1 MKSRENKY
9 GRFTTIILV
18 AVGLLVFLVACVK
31 LPDGGKSA
39 FLLTSP
45 SFENNLGEEGYQEVL
60 KKEKLNKDPRL
71 NKILQR
77 VGNRVAAQTGQS
89 YKWEFNLIE
98 SKQLNAWCMPGGK
111 VAFYT
116 GILPMLQDEAGMAT
130 VMGHEVAHATMRHSG
145 QRISQGMLVNLGMT
159 LADVSL
165 SNNRYRNE
173 LMGML
178 GAGATVGVVLPYG
191 RSHETEADLVG
202 LKYMARAGYDPR
214 TAVQFWQRFSKAG
227 KGGPPEFLSTHPGGA
242 TRIANLKRNM
252 PEAVK
257 LYNATKKKYGSG
269 DRL

>member
-1 MKSRENKY
+1 MDVRNKLY
-9 GRFTTIILV
+9 IRLTTAFLIS
-18 AVGLLVFLVACVK
+18 VGVLVFMVACVK
-31 LPDGGKSA
+31 LPEGGKSA

-45 SFENNLGEEGYQEVL
+45 SFENNLGEEGYQDVL
-60 KKEKLNKDPRL
+60 KKEKINKDPRL
-71 NKILQR
+71 NGILQR
-77 VGNRVAAQTGQS
+77 VGKRVAAQTGQS
-89 YKWEFNLIE
+89 YNWEFTLIE
-98 SKQLNAWCMPGGK
+98 SEQLNAWCMPGGK

-145 QRISQGMLVNLGMT
+145 QRISQGMLVNLGLS

-165 SNNRYRNE
+165 SNSRYRNE

-202 LKYMARAGYDPR
+202 LKYMARAGYDPS
-214 TAVQFWQRFSKAG
+214 TAVAFWERFSQAG

-242 TRIANLKRNM
+242 TRITNIKKNL
-252 PEAVK
+252 PEAMK
-257 LYNATKKKYGSG
+257 LYNAAPNKYGSG
-269 DRL
+269 ERL